1 MKAAVLIAAIV
12 AAPIPAHAGQAA
24 AGDQPEAT
32 ADELTVTSRA
42 ACLEPKRDPQMP
54 APHVVSTFPA
64 RGAVVR
70 PGMLYLRATF
80 DEPMSCKGFFAAID
94 QMRSPCGSERQN
106 WVLSFDRKTIRTLCY
121 TEPNSAYGVR
131 LSMNQP
137 RARFVSLSGR
147 DLEPYD
153 LTFTTSA
160 GPVVTTTGD
169 ALDQDVEM
177 LPPPKMEPIP
187 LQQFR
192 GKR

>member
-1 MKAAVLIAAIV
+1 MKAVVLIAATL
-12 AAPIPAHAGQAA
+12 AAPLEAMASQPDGPPA
-24 AGDQPEAT
+24 AT
-32 ADELTVTSRA
+32 SADELTVTSRA
-42 ACLEPKRDPQMP
+42 ECLEPKRDPQRP

-80 DEPMSCKGFFAAID
+80 DEPMSCRGFFAAMAH
-94 QMRSPCGSERQN
+94 MRSPCGQERQN

-131 LSMNQP
+131 LSPDQAG
-137 RARFVSLSGR
+137 ARFVSLSGR

-160 GPVVTTTGD
+160 GPLVETTGD
-169 ALDQDVEM
+169 ALDEDVEM
-177 LPPPKMEPIP
+177 RPPPKMEPIP